1 MDRTIT
7 LDGLRL
13 RLAEAHR
20 RTGGAGRFS
29 FTMNQT
35 GRTECFVTHWLPP
48 GPSGF
53 GDCRTVAVG
62 TPGECLDAL
71 DRYAAAYERP
81 PTEDELARTLG
92 VARCDDRLAHAA
104 D

>member
-1 MDRTIT
+1 MDRPVT
-7 LDGLRL
+7 LDRLRL
-13 RLAEAHR
+13 RLSEAHR

-29 FTMNQT
+29 FTMNQA

-62 TPGECLDAL
+62 TAEECLAAL

-81 PTEDELARTLG
+81 PTADELDRTLG
-92 VARCDDRLAHAA
+92 LGCGDERMAHAA